1 MKRYIYIIFAATIIT
16 GFLSSRLIASG
27 SKFGAGFIL
36 GSPSGLTG
44 KLFISNAHAIDFGV
58 GIVSDD
64 LYVYGDYLLHFSNV
78 FPVANLA
85 IYLGIGGGFHDYE
98 KEHKFKE
105 DEDENRLEVRGPLG
119 LEYMIQKIP
128 LGLFVEIVPAMRVVP
143 DVDFGIRGGLGVRYY
158 F

>member
-1 MKRYIYIIFAATIIT
+1 MKRYVYFFLTVITIT

-44 KLFISNAHAIDFGV
+44 KLFISNTHAVDFGAGV
-58 GIVSDD
+58 VSDD
-64 LYVYGDYLLHFSNV
+64 LYVYGDYLLHFSDI
-78 FPVANLA
+78 FPIANLA
-85 IYLGIGGGFHDYE
+85 LYLGVGAGFHDYE
-98 KEHKFKE
+98 KDNRHKDNE
-105 DEDENRLEVRGPLG
+105 DESRLEVRVPLG

-128 LGLFVEIVPAMRVVP
+128 LGLFAEIVPAMRVVP
-143 DVDFGIRGGLGVRYY
+143 DVDFGIRFGLGVRYY